1 MKKLRLADNLKNELK
16 AQKISQEALAKRLNT
31 TQATVSRWT
40 TGENFPDFETL
51 FLICEILNVTPNELL
66 GWDD

>member
-1 MKKLRLADNLKNELK
+1 MKKICFAENLRLELK
-16 AQKISQEALAKRLNT
+16 FCKISQAYLAKQLNT
-31 TQATVSRWT
+31 TQRNVSRWT
-40 TGENFPDFETL
+40 TGKTSPDFETL